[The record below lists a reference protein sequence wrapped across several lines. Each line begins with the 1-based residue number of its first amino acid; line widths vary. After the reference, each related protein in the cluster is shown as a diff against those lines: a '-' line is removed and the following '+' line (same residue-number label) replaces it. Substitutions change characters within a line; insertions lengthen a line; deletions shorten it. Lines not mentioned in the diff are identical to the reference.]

1 MPDLLYKR
9 KEFNEKL
16 KSSSA
21 NNTSQEEKKK

>member
-16 KSSSA
+16 KSSA